1 VKEKHEESKMS
12 KVISYLTHLI
22 QSEDDVV
29 RYFRV
34 EYTRDYNNMVR
45 HGSKVDRR
53 AVNDFLSVN

>member
-1 VKEKHEESKMS
+1 MS